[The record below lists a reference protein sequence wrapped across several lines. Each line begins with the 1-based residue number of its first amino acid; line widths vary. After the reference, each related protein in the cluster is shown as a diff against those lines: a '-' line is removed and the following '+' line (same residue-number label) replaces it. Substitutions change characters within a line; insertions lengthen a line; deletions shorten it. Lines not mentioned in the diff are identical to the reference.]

1 MGSHDFAAGTYTAS
15 PAAVTELTDLIAR
28 FVPED
33 RALRLLEIGCG
44 TGELLCGLA
53 SILPLTTMTG
63 IDISPGNIE
72 QARQRAQEA
81 GMEQHLQFRAGDYLS
96 SLFEEHDVIISV
108 STLHLIDQPTER
120 ILGKVVE
127 GLAPGGLFIFTM
139 PDNSLF
145 NHALWL
151 LRRFFRLIRS
161 PWLDRVVLRVA
172 TKLHGSDLRES
183 LLRERIEYMYLL
195 PFRYLGPGLRR
206 DLRGRF
212 GRGPLADLPL
222 PHVSLAQPRH
232 RFCVYQRGVS

>member
-1 MGSHDFAAGTYTAS
+1 MRSHDFAAGTYTAS

-44 TGELLCGLA
+44 TGELLCGLV

-139 PDNSLF
+139 PDN
-145 NHALWL
+145 
-151 LRRFFRLIRS
+151 
-161 PWLDRVVLRVA
+161 
-172 TKLHGSDLRES
+172 
-183 LLRERIEYMYLL
+183 
-195 PFRYLGPGLRR
+195 
-206 DLRGRF
+206 
-212 GRGPLADLPL
+212 
-222 PHVSLAQPRH
+222 
-232 RFCVYQRGVS
+232 